1 MANYEATRYDFDA
14 ANLTG
19 IQGVNTGI
27 VIPWSDSSI
36 PSGFLECNGT
46 AVSRTTYADLFSVVG
61 TTYGVGDGSTTFN
74 VPNLQGK
81 CCQNNSPSKALAS
94 SGGAATVAATGN
106 VSGDLASHTLSAS
119 EIASHAHP
127 ATGFGSSSGY
137 NGSGGSLSAG
147 GSIGGGGG
155 HVHAI
160 SGAGLSGDA
169 KSVLQKYI
177 TLVYIIKN

>member
-36 PSGFLECNGT
+36 PSGFLECAGA
-46 AVSRTTYADLFSVVG
+46 AVSRSTYAALFSVVG

-127 ATGFGSSSGY
+127 ATGFGSSSGAP
-137 NGSGGSLSAG
+137 GSGGSLSAG

-160 SGAGLSGDA
+160 SGAGLSGGA

>member
-36 PSGFLECNGT
+36 PSGFLECAGA
-46 AVSRTTYADLFSVVG
+46 AVSRSTYAALFSVVG

-106 VSGDLASHTLSAS
+106 VSGNLASHTLSAS

-127 ATGFGSSSGY
+127 ATGFGSSSGAP
-137 NGSGGSLSAG
+137 GSGGSLSAG

-160 SGAGLSGDA
+160 SGAGLSGGA